1 MKGMTL
7 TCAVRFRLPRPGSTD
22 EGGVGPRQDTER
34 GAVELDVVNDLSFVL
49 PGPGP
54 PHQALYQASHAHEA
68 LLRGTTEGWSR
79 PHRMVRGVAG
89 HSLCLGP
96 GRCASLASPSPG
108 DWLFPEGEGMPGDKD
123 SGVLPFASPAE
134 IFDKAL
140 SERSAALPELL
151 RELREGRRAIVLED
165 LPGSSL
171 PFVLSGVLRSESRP
185 VLVLT
190 AGGERAEDLAGDFEF
205 FGVRQ
210 ALHYPKWEVL
220 PYDAE
225 DLPLEATAK
234 SLDAFEAIARR
245 RHDPA
250 TEPFVLCAPV
260 DALMLKVL
268 PESLLARRTVHIR
281 WGDTVDVGELG
292 EKLRTAGYEQQPI
305 VEARGEFSIRGG
317 IVDIYPLNAENPV
330 RLDLFGDEIEAIKTF
345 DVATQRSL
353 EDLGLEASLV
363 IPPSHL
369 KEQITSFL
377 GEGGRLETLFSHLPE
392 DTIVVLESP
401 ERFNEVCTYFQHA
414 VERQY
419 EIARRDGREAPAPE
433 SLMIPAEEFPEHLQ
447 PFRRMEHSTAGR
459 APDRKAAHFRFQQ
472 AEYAGERHDLDAW
485 ISRIAKLQAQDYL
498 VAVVCDN
505 DGQVQRFD
513 ELLGEKEVS
522 AIAVY
527 SDGWTEGFELR
538 SALSGYQDVLITTG
552 MVQTGFAMP
561 DVRLCIMTD
570 REIFGRYKRRYVY
583 RKIYKG
589 KAIQS
594 SGEIRRHDYVVHVDH
609 GIGRFLGMRVQEID
623 GRKVDLIEIEYA
635 GNDRLLVPVEK
646 IHKVQKYSGPESAE
660 PALDKLGSNRWVR
673 RRKKHAEEIER
684 LADDLLQLYAAR
696 ELASRPAHNPDN
708 NLQREFESSFLY
720 QETPDQMRAIVETKQ
735 DMEKPRPMDRLVCGD
750 VGYGKTEAAI
760 RAAFKCVQ
768 SGRQAAVLCPTTIL
782 AQQHYNTFR
791 ERFAGYPVRTEMI
804 SRFRKPAEVRDIK
817 RRLKAGEI
825 DVVVGTHALLS
836 RDIHFK
842 DLGLV
847 VVDEEQRFGVRAKER
862 LKELRREI
870 DILTLSATPIPRTLY
885 MALSGLRDLS
895 LITTPPPDRQ
905 PIKTRI
911 ISFEEEQIAEAILRE
926 LNRAG
931 QVFFVHNRVATIA
944 EVTRR
949 LREIV
954 PHARITYA
962 HGQMKE
968 SELEE
973 TMLRFID
980 REFDILVS
988 TTIIESGVDIPNC
1001 NTIIINRADAFGLA
1015 QLYQLRGRVG
1025 RERRRA
1031 YAYLIVPQGRAITD
1045 SAVKRLEAIE
1055 EFAELG
1061 VGFSIAMRDL
1071 EIRGAGDILGKA
1083 QHGTITEI
1091 GYELFC
1097 ELLEEKV
1104 EEKRGAP
1111 RPRFVEVE
1119 VRWDAS
1125 CFLPPQYIPM
1135 EAHRVTFYR
1144 KLSGARSQADIDA
1157 ICEEMRDRYGR
1168 IPEPAANLIASYRLR
1183 IACQPLGI
1191 AGIKK
1196 SARKIR
1202 LTFIQAAAQ
1211 FIVEN
1216 FRAAIRGSDDVL
1228 AAHADG
1234 IDQVVLTLAP
1244 EVTDAFGLLQGLL
1257 EKIGAEVSEE
1267 VNV

>member
-1 MKGMTL
+1 M
-7 TCAVRFRLPRPGSTD
+7 
-22 EGGVGPRQDTER
+22 
-34 GAVELDVVNDLSFVL
+34 
-49 PGPGP
+49 
-54 PHQALYQASHAHEA
+54 
-68 LLRGTTEGWSR
+68 
-79 PHRMVRGVAG
+79 
-89 HSLCLGP
+89 
-96 GRCASLASPSPG
+96 
-108 DWLFPEGEGMPGDKD
+108 
-123 SGVLPFASPAE
+123 PFASPAE
-134 IFDKAL
+134 IFHKAL
-140 SERSAALPELL
+140 GERSATLEAVC
-151 RELREGRRAIVLED
+151 RELREGKRAIVLED

-171 PFVLSGVLRSESRP
+171 PFVLSGVLRSERRP
-185 VLVLT
+185 MLVLT
-190 AGGERAEDLAGDFEF
+190 AGMERAEDLAGDFEF

-225 DLPLEATAK
+225 DLSLEVTAK
-234 SLDAFEAIARR
+234 SLDVFEAIARR
-245 RHDPA
+245 RVDPA
-250 TEPFVLCAPV
+250 GDPFVICAPA

-268 PESLLARRTVHIR
+268 PESLIEDRTVHVR
-281 WGDTVDVGELG
+281 WGDMVDVGELG
-292 EKLRTAGYEQQPI
+292 ERLRRAGYEQQPI

-330 RLDLFGDEIEAIKTF
+330 RIDLFGDEIEAIRTF
-345 DVATQRSL
+345 DVTTQRSL
-353 EDLGLEASLV
+353 DDLGLDASLV
-363 IPPSHL
+363 IPPSQL
-369 KEQITSFL
+369 KSQILEFL
-377 GEGGRLETLFSHLPE
+377 REGGKMETLFEHLPE
-392 DTIVVLESP
+392 DTVVVLESP
-401 ERFNEVCTYFQHA
+401 ERFNEVCTYFHGA

-419 EIARRDGREAPAPE
+419 ELAKRDEPDVPAPE
-433 SLMIPAEEFPEHLQ
+433 ALLIPPEEFPAHLR
-447 PFRRMEHSTAGR
+447 PFRRMEHSATPPE
-459 APDRKAAHFRFQQ
+459 PDRASVHFRFQQ
-472 AEYAGERHDLDAW
+472 ANYAGERHDLDAW
-485 ISRIAKLQAQDYL
+485 ISQIAKLQGQDYL

-513 ELLGEKEVS
+513 ELLREKEVS

-538 SALSGYQDVLITTG
+538 SALSGYQDILVTTG
-552 MVQTGFAMP
+552 IVQTGFAMP
-561 DVRLCIMTD
+561 EVRLCVMTD

-583 RKIYKG
+583 KKIYKG

-594 SGEIRRHDYVVHVDH
+594 SGEIRRNDFVVHVDH

-646 IHKVQKYSGPESAE
+646 IQKVQKYSGPESAE
-660 PALDKLGSNRWVR
+660 PALDKLGSNRWMK
-673 RRKKHAEEIER
+673 RRKKHAEDIER
-684 LADDLLQLYAAR
+684 LADELLQLYADR
-696 ELASRPAHNPDN
+696 ELAKRPEHVPDTR
-708 NLQREFESSFLY
+708 LQREFESSFLY
-720 QETPDQMRAIVETKQ
+720 QETPDQMKAIVEAKQ
-735 DMEKPRPMDRLVCGD
+735 DMEKPQPMDRLVCGD
-750 VGYGKTEAAI
+750 VGYGKTEVAI
-760 RAAFKCVQ
+760 RAAFKCVE

-782 AQQHYNTFR
+782 AQQHFNTFR
-791 ERFAGYPVRTEMI
+791 ERFADYPVRLDMI
-804 SRFRKPAEVRDIK
+804 SRFRKPQDVREIK
-817 RRLKAGEI
+817 RKLKTGEI
-825 DVVVGTHALLS
+825 DVIVGTHALLS
-836 RDIHFK
+836 KDVHFK
-842 DLGLV
+842 DLGLM
-847 VVDEEQRFGVRAKER
+847 VVDEEQRFGVRAKEK

-905 PIKTRI
+905 PIRTRI

-926 LNRAG
+926 LNRGG
-931 QVFFVHNRVATIA
+931 QVYFVHNRVATIA
-944 EVTRR
+944 EVTKR

-954 PHARITYA
+954 PHARINYA

-973 TMLRFID
+973 TMLKFID
-980 REFDILVS
+980 HQFDILVS

-1083 QHGTITEI
+1083 QHGAITDI

-1111 RPRFVEVE
+1111 RQRFIEVE
-1119 VRWDAS
+1119 IRWDES
-1125 CFLPPQYIPM
+1125 CFLPPPYIPM

-1144 KLSGARSQADIDA
+1144 RLSGARSQEDIHE
-1157 ICEEMRDRYGR
+1157 ITEELRDRYGR
-1168 IPEPAANLIASYRLR
+1168 LPGPAENLIASYRLR
-1183 IACQPLGI
+1183 VACQPLGI
-1191 AGIKK
+1191 AGVKK
-1196 SARKIR
+1196 SGRKVR
-1202 LTFIQAAAQ
+1202 LTFIQAQAQGVEEMFRSVPADAEPIAA
-1211 FIVEN
+1211 V
-1216 FRAAIRGSDDVL
+1216 R
-1228 AAHADG
+1228 ADG
-1234 IDQVVLTLAP
+1234 IDQLVITLSP
-1244 EVTDAFGLLQGLL
+1244 EAAEEERAFAILSDFL
-1257 EKIGAEVSEE
+1257 ERAATRVPEGAKA
-1267 VNV
+1267 